1 MRFQSVSIRTMLAGV
16 ALGALMFAA
25 PAQAQELQQVNIMVP
40 NNNTT
45 NLFPVIVAR
54 FLGWFEEEG
63 LQVNYLDADTTI
75 PYIAFLQNG
84 QADAVMLDAP
94 QTFQAVREKLPIK
107 VVYEAMQNAPEGLF
121 VPEGGEV
128 KTLQE
133 LKGKTVGLASDRDQ
147 ATTRIV
153 LESVGMSID
162 DVKTVVVGNGGP
174 VIAKA
179 IRDKTVQGFAAAA
192 NDLAILASEG
202 ITFTDLTP
210 PEIKVNPANTFSV
223 WEPTLEEK
231 RPMLEKFFKVWAM
244 ATHAGKVAPQI
255 VAKMSKKQ
263 VPEEWENEGAG
274 QALMDASFFLN
285 FPVTEKY
292 GDVEPDLWK
301 SIQPAYIK
309 AGEIDQEYDPAIF
322 LDGSLID
329 AANDIDEAKIKAD
342 LEAWDKANP

>member
-1 MRFQSVSIRTMLAGV
+1 MTAGINVRHILASA
-16 ALGALMFAA
+16 ALGALLFAS
-25 PAQAQELQQVNIMVP
+25 PSQAQEMKTLNIMVP

-45 NLFPVIVAR
+45 NLYPVIVAR
-54 FLGWFEEEG
+54 YLGWFEEEG
-63 LQVNYLDADTTI
+63 LKINYLDADTTI
-75 PYIAFLQNG
+75 PYIAFLSNG

-94 QTFQAVREKLPIK
+94 QTFQAVSQKLPIR

-174 VIAKA
+174 IIAKA
-179 IRDKTVQGFAAAA
+179 IKDGTVQGFAAAA
-192 NDLAILASEG
+192 NDLAIIAAEG
-202 ITFTDLTP
+202 ITMKDLTP
-210 PEIKVNPANTFSV
+210 PEVKVNPANTFSV
-223 WEPTLEEK
+223 WEPRLEEL
-231 RPMLEKFFKVWAM
+231 RPSLEKFFKVWSM
-244 ATHAGKVAPQI
+244 ATAAGKISPEI
-255 VAKMSKKQ
+255 VAKMSAKQ
-263 VPEEWENEGAG
+263 VPEEWENQAAG

-285 FPVTEKY
+285 LPITPKY
-292 GDVEPDLWK
+292 GDVEPDVWK
-301 SIQPAYIK
+301 AIQPAYIK
-309 AGEIDQEYDPAIF
+309 AGELSAELDPATF

-329 AANDIDEAKIKAD
+329 AANKFDEAKIKAD
-342 LEAWDKANP
+342 MEKWAAENP

>member
-1 MRFQSVSIRTMLAGV
+1 MTAGVNVRHILASV
-16 ALGALMFAA
+16 ALGALVLSS
-25 PAQAQELQQVNIMVP
+25 PAGAQEMQQVNIMVP

-54 FLGWFEEEG
+54 DLGWFEAEG
-63 LQVNYLDADTTI
+63 LKVNYLDADTTI

-94 QTFQAVREKLPIK
+94 QTFQAVREKLPIR

-121 VPEGGEV
+121 VPTDGEV

-153 LESVGMSID
+153 LEHVGMSID
-162 DVKTVVVGNGGP
+162 DVETVVVGNGGP

-179 IRDKTVQGFAAAA
+179 IKDGTVQGFAAAG
-192 NDLAILASEG
+192 NDLAILAAEG

-210 PEIKVNPANTFSV
+210 AEVKVNPANTFSV
-223 WEPTLEEK
+223 WQPTMEEK
-231 RPMLEKFFKVWAM
+231 RPILEKFFKVWAM
-244 ATHAGKVAPQI
+244 ATHAGKVAPEI
-255 VAKMSKKQ
+255 VAKMAKKQ
-263 VPEEWENEGAG
+263 VPEEWENQEAG

-285 FPVTEKY
+285 FPITPKY
-292 GDVEPDLWK
+292 GDVEPDVWK
-301 SIQPAYIK
+301 AIQPAYIK

-322 LDGSLID
+322 LDGSFID
-329 AANDIDEAKIKAD
+329 AANQIDEAKIKAD
-342 LEAWDKANP
+342 LEKWNSENP

>member
-1 MRFQSVSIRTMLAGV
+1 MRLESISIRTMLAGA
-16 ALGALMFAA
+16 ALGAMMFAA
-25 PAQAQELQQVNIMVP
+25 PAQAQEMKELNIMVP

-45 NLFPVIVAR
+45 NLYPVIVAR
-54 FLGWFEEEG
+54 YLGWFEAEG
-63 LQVNYLDADTTI
+63 LKINYLDADTTI
-75 PYIAFLQNG
+75 PYIAFLSNG

-94 QTFQAVREKLPIK
+94 QTFQAVSQKLPIK

-174 VIAKA
+174 IIAKA
-179 IRDKTVQGFAAAA
+179 IKDGTVQGFAAAA
-192 NDLAILASEG
+192 NDLAIIAAEG
-202 ITFTDLTP
+202 ITMKDLTP
-210 PEIKVNPANTFSV
+210 PEVKVNPANTFSI
-223 WEPTLEEK
+223 WEPRLEEL
-231 RPMLEKFFKVWAM
+231 RPSLEKFFKVWSM
-244 ATHAGKVAPQI
+244 ATAAGKISPEI
-255 VAKMSKKQ
+255 VAKMSAKQ
-263 VPEEWENEGAG
+263 VPEEWENQAAG

-285 FPVTEKY
+285 LPITPKY
-292 GDVEPDLWK
+292 GDVEPDVWK

-309 AGEIDQEYDPAIF
+309 AGELAAELDPATF

-329 AANDIDEAKIKAD
+329 AANQIDEAKIKAD
-342 LEAWDKANP
+342 MEAWSAANP

>member
-1 MRFQSVSIRTMLAGV
+1 MTAGINIRQILASV
-16 ALGALMFAA
+16 ALGALVLST
-25 PAQAQELQQVNIMVP
+25 PAGAQELKEVNIMVP

-54 FLGWFEEEG
+54 YLGWFEEEG
-63 LQVNYLDADTTI
+63 LKVNYLDADTTI

-94 QTFQAVREKLPIK
+94 QTFQAVRENLPIK

-121 VPEGGEV
+121 VPTGGEA
-128 KTLQE
+128 KTLQD

-153 LESVGMSID
+153 LEHVGMSID
-162 DVKTVVVGNGGP
+162 DVETVVVGNGGP

-179 IRDKTVQGFAAAA
+179 IKDGTVQGFAAAA
-192 NDLAILASEG
+192 NDLAILAAEG

-210 PEIKVNPANTFSV
+210 PEVKVNPANTFSV
-223 WEPTLEEK
+223 WEPTMEEK
-231 RPMLEKFFKVWAM
+231 REILSKFFKVWAM
-244 ATHAGKVAPQI
+244 ATHAGKVSPEI

-263 VPEEWENEGAG
+263 VPEEWENQEAG

-285 FPVTEKY
+285 FPITPKY
-292 GDVEPDLWK
+292 GDVEPDVWK
-301 SIQPAYIK
+301 AIQPAYIK
-309 AGEIDQEYDPAIF
+309 AGEIDQEYDPATF
-322 LDGSLID
+322 LDGSFID
-329 AANDIDEAKIKAD
+329 AANQIDEAKIKAD
-342 LEAWDKANP
+342 LEKWAAENP